1 MAALLESVGTNKAFF
16 HEIKKLQIPVMLA
29 QNELLAEDSYFINV
43 ILRIKVGQVLKWLEG
58 RLLEL
63 IDVESFPNAEV
74 QEVPC

>member
-1 MAALLESVGTNKAFF
+1 
-16 HEIKKLQIPVMLA
+16 MLA